1 MIAEANERGLMIA
14 CDQYPYNRGA
24 TSLITVLPPW
34 VHEGGIDAILDNLRN
49 DSIRDRIRSDIE
61 TGIEGWENMIKE
73 AGWDGIYVS
82 STKTEK
88 WAGIEGHS
96 LEAIAET
103 RGYSGPF
110 DMLVELLLDEKGEV
124 GMTMESMGE
133 EDIHRIM
140 KSPHTMVGTDGEG
153 VSPTGVLGYGK
164 PHPRFYG
171 VYPRILGRY
180 VREKGLLSLEDAIW
194 KMTGFP
200 AKQLGLDD
208 RGIVREGM
216 IADIVLFN
224 PETVIDK
231 ATFTDSHQFPE
242 GIHEVIV
249 NGTQV
254 VADGRPTNELPGVVL
269 RRKD

>member
-1 MIAEANERGLMIA
+1 
-14 CDQYPYNRGA
+14 
-24 TSLITVLPPW
+24 
-34 VHEGGIDAILDNLRN
+34 
-49 DSIRDRIRSDIE
+49 
-61 TGIEGWENMIKE
+61 
-73 AGWDGIYVS
+73 
-82 STKTEK
+82 
-88 WAGIEGHS
+88 
-96 LEAIAET
+96 
-103 RGYSGPF
+103 
-110 DMLVELLLDEKGEV
+110 DEKGEV

-254 VADGRPTNELPGVVL
+254 VADGRSTNELPGVVL